1 MQQWLKFRFAIACNR
16 IKGYFMTDQS
26 RWPIDPHK
34 DAVDRRHV
42 LLRTAAGLAI
52 VASLG
57 AASRP
62 ARAQTKTVN
71 LAGYGGVVQEYQTR
85 LFAQPFEAKTGV
97 KVNIGPSSSL
107 ALAKLQNA
115 SGSPAQWD
123 IVGLTGAEYLEA
135 VEQKLIVPYDYS
147 IIDPTYIPP
156 EYRGSHGV
164 KFSLFLFVMAWDKRQ
179 VPDDKAPQTPAEFWD
194 TNRYKGKRSLYANVS
209 DGSTLEMAL
218 LADGVPL
225 HGLYPLDIDRAL
237 RSLER
242 LGRSNIIWHNTNAEP
257 IQQLTSGAVPLA
269 NCFNG
274 RVISANRSGGQLGFT
289 AAFSAVSGNP
299 YCVVASS
306 ANKKEAFEYLNY
318 MLNTPKADAEY
329 MELTNYAVPNT
340 EALKLVS
347 PNVVD
352 VLPTS
357 PKLKDKVFIKDDTWW
372 AANLAKT
379 TAKFKEWQLAG

>member
-1 MQQWLKFRFAIACNR
+1 M
-16 IKGYFMTDQS
+16 
-26 RWPIDPHK
+26 
-34 DAVDRRHV
+34 
-42 LLRTAAGLAI
+42 
-52 VASLG
+52 
-57 AASRP
+57 
-62 ARAQTKTVN
+62 N

-147 IIDPTYIPP
+147 IIDPTYIPR

-179 VPDDKAPQTPAEFWD
+179 IPDDKAPQTLAEFWD

-225 HGLYPLDIDRAL
+225 HGLYPLDIRSRAAQPGAARPQQYHL
-237 RSLER
+237 AQHQRGADPTAHLGGRPARQLLQRSR
-242 LGRSNIIWHNTNAEP
+242 HLGEP
-257 IQQLTSGAVPLA
+257 IRWPTRLHRRLQRGQRQTPIAWSPARPTKK
-269 NCFNG
+269 
-274 RVISANRSGGQLGFT
+274 RPSSIS
-289 AAFSAVSGNP
+289 
-299 YCVVASS
+299 
-306 ANKKEAFEYLNY
+306 
-318 MLNTPKADAEY
+318 
-329 MELTNYAVPNT
+329 
-340 EALKLVS
+340 
-347 PNVVD
+347 
-352 VLPTS
+352 
-357 PKLKDKVFIKDDTWW
+357 
-372 AANLAKT
+372 T
-379 TAKFKEWQLAG
+379 TC